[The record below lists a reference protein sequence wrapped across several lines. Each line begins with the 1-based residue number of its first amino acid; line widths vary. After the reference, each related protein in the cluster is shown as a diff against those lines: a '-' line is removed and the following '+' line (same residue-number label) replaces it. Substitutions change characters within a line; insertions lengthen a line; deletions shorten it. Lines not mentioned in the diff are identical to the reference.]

1 MIGRKDYAKL
11 ERESNRI
18 EQRDGYNKKV
28 FKWQV
33 GDRVK
38 TNLYYRLLQSRR
50 MPFRWAVIMRFIDD
64 FEIEVRTDKGAVMN
78 IARCW
83 LDKVFI

>member
-33 GDRVK
+33 GNRVK
-38 TNLYYRLLQSRR
+38 INLYYRLLQSRR
-50 MPFRWAVIMRFIDD
+50 MPFRWAVIMRFIDN
-64 FEIEVRTDKGAVMN
+64 FTILVRTDKRKIIEIG
-78 IARCW
+78 RCW

>member
-1 MIGRKDYAKL
+1 MIGRKDYQRL
-11 ERESNRI
+11 ERESDRI
-18 EQRDGYNKKV
+18 QQRDGYNKKV

-50 MPFRWAVIMRFIDD
+50 MPFRWAVIMRFID
-64 FEIEVRTDKGAVMN
+64 EHTILVRTDKDEV
-78 IARCW
+78 IEVARCW